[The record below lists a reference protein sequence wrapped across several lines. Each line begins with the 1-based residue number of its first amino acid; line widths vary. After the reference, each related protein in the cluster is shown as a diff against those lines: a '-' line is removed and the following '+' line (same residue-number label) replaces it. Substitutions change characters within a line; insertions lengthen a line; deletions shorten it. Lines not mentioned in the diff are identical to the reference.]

1 MMAASLQ
8 VDVYV
13 APAIPAVLGSNDPK
27 KSVWSPISCTLIHG
41 PISAAIVDTPI
52 SIEET
57 EKLVEWIQQ
66 TIPGKTLEYVFTTHA
81 HGDHFF
87 GAPVLLSKFP
97 SAKFVATSR
106 VVEGCKAQLA
116 PAAFDGLWSR
126 IFPDGQLAPSQVA
139 PTALSSSGKFTLD
152 GQVLHAIDVEHSD
165 THASS
170 FLHVESL
177 KLVVGG
183 DIVYGDCYQYLAEA
197 NTKEKRHQWIAA
209 LDQIAALDPHIV
221 VPGHKRA
228 TQIDG
233 SYLIEATK
241 KYIYDFEEELGKA
254 KDAAELEEAMKK
266 RYPLR
271 WNEYILMASCQSSFS
286 TKA

>member
-1 MMAASLQ
+1 MSTPLQ

-13 APAIPAVLGSNDPK
+13 APAIPAVLGSTDPK

-41 PISAAIVDTPI
+41 PHSAVIVDTPI
-52 SIEET
+52 SISET
-57 EKLVEWIQQ
+57 EKLVEWIKQ
-66 TIPGKTLEYVFTTHA
+66 TIPGKTVEYIFTTHA

-97 SAKFVATSR
+97 SAKFVATPR
-106 VVEGCKAQLA
+106 VAEGSKAQFA

-126 IFPDGQLAPSQVA
+126 IFPDGQLAPNQIA
-139 PTALSSSGKFTLD
+139 PAALPSSGKFTID
-152 GQVLHAIDVEHSD
+152 GHEIHAIDVEHSD

-177 KLVVGG
+177 RLVVGG

-197 NTKEKRHQWIAA
+197 NTKEKRHQWIDA
-209 LDQIAALDPHIV
+209 LNQIAALDPHIV

-228 TQIDG
+228 SQIDG

-241 KYIYDFEEELGKA
+241 KYIYDFEEELGNA
-254 KDAAELEEAMKK
+254 KDAEELEQAMKR
-266 RYPLR
+266 RYPQR
-271 WNEYILMASCQSSFS
+271 WNEYILMTSCQKSFS
-286 TKA
+286 G

>member
-1 MMAASLQ
+1 MTETLQ

-13 APAIPAVLGSNDPK
+13 APAIPAVTGSTDPK

-41 PISAAIVDTPI
+41 PNSAVIVDTPI
-52 SIEET
+52 SVSET
-57 EKLVEWIQQ
+57 EKLAEWIEQ
-66 TIPGKTLEYVFTTHA
+66 TIPGKTLEYIFVTHA
-81 HGDHFF
+81 HGDHFL
-87 GAPVLLSKFP
+87 GAPVLLAKFP
-97 SAKFVATSR
+97 SAKFVASSK
-106 VVEGCKAQLA
+106 VAEGCKAQIS
-116 PAAFDGLWSR
+116 PAVLDGLWSKV
-126 IFPDGQLAPSQVA
+126 FPGNQLAPNQVA
-139 PTALSSSGKFTLD
+139 PTALPSSGKFTID
-152 GQVLHAIDVEHSD
+152 GHELHAIDVEHAD
-165 THASS
+165 THANS

-228 TQIDG
+228 TQVNG

-241 KYIYDFEEELGKA
+241 KYIYDFEEELERA
-254 KDAAELEEAMKK
+254 KDAVELEEAMTK
-266 RYPLR
+266 RYPQR
-271 WNEYILMASCQSSFS
+271 WNEYILMSSCQSSF
-286 TKA
+286 AMRG